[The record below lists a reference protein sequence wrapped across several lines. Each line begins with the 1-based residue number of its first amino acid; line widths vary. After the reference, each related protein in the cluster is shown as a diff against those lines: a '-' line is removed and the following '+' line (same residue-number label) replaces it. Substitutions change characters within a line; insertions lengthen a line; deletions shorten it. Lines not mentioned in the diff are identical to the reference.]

1 MITVECRDDH
11 IRALQSLQ
19 SDYGEKL
26 NTVVSLYGKNSEC
39 VIETNNQLT
48 AYLRII
54 CEYFPLKT
62 TLENAFKI
70 IFAGNTTP
78 STFQGTIDGNAFNIA
93 LNGTTGEARA
103 LEAFNGL
110 LANSDFIT
118 QKAAGLVDI
127 ALTES
132 TLYFWSFPS
141 IVLTISATTDVTST
155 DIETSPCEI
164 LDLTNCLTTKQ
175 MCEILNKAYSIMG
188 VTRQ

>member
-48 AYLRII
+48 AYLRLIW
-54 CEYFPLKT
+54 EYFPFKT

-78 STFQGTIDGNAFNIA
+78 STFQGTIGGNAFNIA
-93 LNGTTGEARA
+93 LNGTTSEARA

-110 LANSDFIT
+110 LWPGRFLGFAV
-118 QKAAGLVDI
+118 GM
-127 ALTES
+127 
-132 TLYFWSFPS
+132 
-141 IVLTISATTDVTST
+141 
-155 DIETSPCEI
+155 I
-164 LDLTNCLTTKQ
+164 L
-175 MCEILNKAYSIMG
+175 
-188 VTRQ
+188 

>member
-48 AYLRII
+48 AYLRLI
-54 CEYFPLKT
+54 CEYFPFKS
-62 TLENAFKI
+62 TLENE
-70 IFAGNTTP
+70 
-78 STFQGTIDGNAFNIA
+78 FNIA
-93 LNGTTGEARA
+93 LNGTTSEARA

-110 LANSDFIT
+110 LINSDFIT
-118 QKAAGLVDI
+118 QQAAGLVDMT
-127 ALTES
+127 LTES

-141 IVLTISATTDVTST
+141 IVLTISATTDVTTT
-155 DIETSPCEI
+155 DIESSPCEI
-164 LDLTNCLTTKQ
+164 LDLINCLTTKQ
-175 MCEILNKAYSIMG
+175 ICEILNKAYYLMG
-188 VTRQ
+188 ITRK